1 MATKLPPEEMK
12 RTKTDFDPPT
22 APQPEEKKNMKKA
35 LRASLSPKPKAAAAK
50 KPEPEKKENEKPKHA
65 GGRPKKAEEVSVRS
79 FRLPDRT
86 VQRLRVLAALKGV
99 SAADVI
105 IELADKVKVPG
116 LDK

>member
-1 MATKLPPEEMK
+1 MA
-12 RTKTDFDPPT
+12 
-22 APQPEEKKNMKKA
+22 AEEKKNMKKA
-35 LRASLSPKPKAAAAK
+35 LRESLSPKPKAAPAEK
-50 KPEPEKKENEKPKHA
+50 QEPEKKVRQPVTSYNEVNEKPKHA